1 MCLGIPARITGI
13 ADAAAML
20 ADVDVHGVRRQVD
33 VLCVAPPDA
42 PLEELVG
49 SWVLVHVGF
58 AMSRI
63 SEPEARA
70 TLALLAEMG
79 ELQEELTAMQ
89 DSGTAGGPHAVQ

>member
-1 MCLGIPARITGI
+1 MACAVRWMCCAWPRP
-13 ADAAAML
+13 M
-20 ADVDVHGVRRQVD
+20 RRWKNWW
-33 VLCVAPPDA
+33 LM
-42 PLEELVG
+42 
-49 SWVLVHVGF
+49 VLVHVGF